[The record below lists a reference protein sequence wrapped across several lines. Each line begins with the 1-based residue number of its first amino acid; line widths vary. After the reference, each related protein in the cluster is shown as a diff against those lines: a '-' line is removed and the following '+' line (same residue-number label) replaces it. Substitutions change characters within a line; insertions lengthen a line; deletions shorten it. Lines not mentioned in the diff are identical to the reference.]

1 MNFRMK
7 SPFLLKCNAPFLTSE
22 LEKAV
27 CFAFGVEG
35 TVALVAQ
42 ELRLLMGKLRKGGGE
57 IVGAEAFPHVVN
69 GLLRGVEHI

>member
-1 MNFRMK
+1 MIFRMK

-35 TVALVAQ
+35 TVAFIAQ
-42 ELRLLMGKLRKGGGE
+42 ELRLFMGKLRKRGGE
-57 IVGAEAFPHVVN
+57 IVCAEAFPHVVN